1 MVSGVPLQKWMRIAL
16 GLTAVMNIGGALAF
30 APLTKAGP
38 EMLNLPGPVHPIYLW
53 MIAEFIAVFGVAY
66 AWCAVKGRA
75 PRLFIAM
82 GAAGKLLFFG
92 TLVAFWMTGALKLEA
107 AAGGIGDL
115 IFGGLFLFWLYTVRD
130 GAEG

>member
-1 MVSGVPLQKWMRIAL
+1 MALQTWMRIAL

-30 APLTKAGP
+30 APLSKAGS

-66 AWCAVKGRA
+66 AWCAYTGRA
-75 PRLFIAM
+75 PRLFIAI

-92 TLVAFWMTGALKLEA
+92 TLVAFWMSGALTLGA

-115 IFGGLFLFWLYTVRD
+115 LFGGLFLFWLYTVRD